1 MYSPKIAED
10 LVPVLYH
17 LAKRKKM
24 PMTRLVNAIIRNTL
38 TKDLPDDAQCE
49 TESVSLCMAGE
60 RSEIA

>member
-24 PMTRLVNAIIRNTL
+24 PMTRLVNTIIRNTL
-38 TKDLPDDAQCE
+38 TKDLPDNAQCK
-49 TESVSLCMAGE
+49 TEPLSLCMTGE
-60 RSEIA
+60 GCKTA